1 MADLFTYVGSA
12 LFYLLIAVVI
22 ALFGVLIATRFR
34 KYFEWLNESGKTN
47 KEIPSEGWGCRTC
60 LSEYNPEVYMCP
72 DCKTKLID
80 FSTMPN
86 WTTEKK

>member
-1 MADLFTYVGSA
+1 MSTTDLFE
-12 LFYLLIAVVI
+12 YLIFILTAVVI
-22 ALFGVLIATRFR
+22 ALVFVFVATRIR
-34 KYFEWLNESGKTN
+34 KYFEWLNESSKTN
-47 KEIPSEGWGCRTC
+47 EIPSEGWGCPTC
-60 LSEYNPEVYMCP
+60 FFEYNPEVEMCP

>member
-1 MADLFTYVGSA
+1 MMTDLFG
-12 LFYLLIAVVI
+12 YLIIAVFM
-22 ALFGVLIATRFR
+22 ALFGLLVATRFR

-72 DCKTKLID
+72 DFKTKLID
-80 FSTMPN
+80 FSTMP
-86 WTTEKK
+86 K